1 MTMPT
6 LNELSISIPET
17 SLKRVVIVGGGFGG
31 IEFAKLLSDKD
42 FQVVLIDRHNYHTFQ
57 PLLYQVATA
66 GLEADSIAA
75 PLRQM
80 FEEKKNF
87 HFRMAMV
94 NEVRPEQ
101 NTICTSIGNLNYN
114 VLVLAVGSKSN
125 YFGNQELPKTSFPL
139 KQVPQALDLRSHV
152 LQNFER
158 AVVSNDP
165 AEREGLLNYVMVGGG
180 PTGVEMAGAF
190 AELKKH
196 VLPCDYPELDF
207 RQMQIYLIEG
217 GDRVLGSMSEK
228 SSKNALD
235 ALLEMGVNVKLN
247 TIVKDYDGQTA
258 TLKDGATL
266 KTNTLVWA
274 AGVQGNMLPGIKE
287 ESIFKSRLR
296 VDDQNRVLGYDN
308 LYALGDIAAHIT
320 EKTPN
325 GLPMLSP
332 VAMQQGRHLARNL
345 NGQAKGNL
353 MKPFEYF
360 DKGSMATIGRNRA
373 VVDMPNGMHLKGF
386 IAWLA
391 WMFIHIFYLI
401 GFRSKVMV
409 FINWV
414 WSYFTYDKGTRLI
427 IRPFVNPNNPIPH
440 VAANTPADESVAVK

>member
-1 MTMPT
+1 MSSI
-6 LNELSISIPET
+6 NELSISIPQT
-17 SLKRVVIVGGGFGG
+17 SLKRIVIIGGGFGG
-31 IEFAKLLSDKD
+31 VEFAKLISDKD

-75 PLRQM
+75 PLRQL
-80 FEEKKNF
+80 FDEKKHF
-87 HFRMAMV
+87 HFRLAMV
-94 NEVRPEQ
+94 EEIRPAE
-101 NTICTSIGNLNYN
+101 NLVCTSIGNLKYDI
-114 VLVLAVGSKSN
+114 LVVAVGTKTN

-158 AVVSNDP
+158 AVISNNP
-165 AEREGLLNYVMVGGG
+165 EEIEALMTYVMVGGG

-207 RQMQIYLIEG
+207 RQMKIYLVEN
-217 GDRVLGSMSEK
+217 GDKVLGAMSEK
-228 SSKNALD
+228 SSRD
-235 ALLEMGVNVKLN
+235 ALQALHDMEVNVQLKKA
-247 TIVKDYDGQTA
+247 VKSYDGDVAYLSDGSTIRTK
-258 TLKDGATL
+258 TLI
-266 KTNTLVWA
+266 WA
-274 AGVQGNMLPGIKE
+274 AGVSGNIIPGIAADSVLKN
-287 ESIFKSRLR
+287 SRYK
-296 VDDQNRVLGYDN
+296 VDEYNRITGYDN
-308 LYALGDIAAHIT
+308 IYALGDIAAHIT
-320 EKTPN
+320 EATPN

-345 NGQAKGNL
+345 NSLFKGKPI
-353 MKPFEYF
+353 KPFKYH

-373 VVDMPNGMHLKGF
+373 VVDFPSGMHLKGF

-391 WMFIHIFYLI
+391 WMFVHIFYII
-401 GFRSKVMV
+401 GFRSKLVV

-414 WSYFTYDKGTRLI
+414 WSYLTYDKGTRLI
-427 IRPFVNPNNPIPH
+427 IRPFIKPNNPIPH
-440 VAANTPADESVAVK
+440 VMPVIKDESVVVK

>member
-1 MTMPT
+1 MSSI
-6 LNELSISIPET
+6 NELSISIPQT
-17 SLKRVVIVGGGFGG
+17 SLKRIVIIGGGFGG
-31 IEFAKLLSDKD
+31 VEFAKLISDKD

-75 PLRQM
+75 PLRQL
-80 FEEKKNF
+80 FDEKKHF
-87 HFRMAMV
+87 HFRLAMV
-94 NEVRPEQ
+94 EEIRPSE
-101 NTICTSIGNLNYN
+101 NLVCTSIGNLKYDI
-114 VLVLAVGSKSN
+114 LVVAVGTKTN

-158 AVVSNDP
+158 AVISNDP
-165 AEREGLLNYVMVGGG
+165 EEIEALMTYVMVGGG

-207 RQMQIYLIEG
+207 RQMKIYLVEN
-217 GDRVLGSMSEK
+217 GDKVLGAMSEK
-228 SSKNALD
+228 SSRD
-235 ALLEMGVNVKLN
+235 ALQALHDMEVNVQLKKA
-247 TIVKDYDGQTA
+247 VKSYDGDVAYLSDGSTIRTK
-258 TLKDGATL
+258 TLI
-266 KTNTLVWA
+266 WA
-274 AGVQGNMLPGIKE
+274 AGVSGNIIPGIAAD
-287 ESIFKSRLR
+287 SVFKNSRYK
-296 VDDQNRVLGYDN
+296 VDEYNRITGYDN
-308 LYALGDIAAHIT
+308 IYALGDIAAHIT
-320 EKTPN
+320 EATPN

-345 NGQAKGNL
+345 NSMFKGKPI
-353 MKPFEYF
+353 KPFKYH

-373 VVDMPNGMHLKGF
+373 VVDFPSGMHLKGF

-391 WMFIHIFYLI
+391 WMFVHIFYII
-401 GFRSKVMV
+401 GFRSKLVV

-414 WSYFTYDKGTRLI
+414 WSYLTYDKGTRLI
-427 IRPFVNPNNPIPH
+427 IRPFIKPNNPIPH
-440 VAANTPADESVAVK
+440 VMPVVKDESVVVK